1 MSLFID
7 ITFSTKE
14 QAVDKRVYS
23 RFITIKCK
31 LDLENTESSEGW
43 GIQSSASWRMQNQV
57 KVGEYN
63 QVQVGECRIE

>member
-31 LDLENTESSEGW
+31 LDLENAESSEGC
-43 GIQSSASWRMQNQV
+43 R
-57 KVGEYN
+57 GEYN
-63 QVQVGECRIE
+63 QVQVGEYRIK